1 MMGVNDKLNQV
12 IKVANSQTD
21 FMKTLAYKS
30 IDLEARSRRNNL
42 IFSGFA
48 ENAGENCTSIIR
60 DFLHN
65 RLSIDSG
72 HIYIPRAHRPI
83 IVNLRDYG
91 VIELV
96 MANVRSLKGSPFSID
111 MDFPREIQEA
121 RGRLWPR
128 MKELK
133 RDFPRSRVQIV
144 YPAKLIHEG
153 RVVGDELPE
162 WNRFVGANRIS
173 SLNTLGQISNTHLN
187 RSAQLLNS
195 DSTNSMP
202 GVICGITVVLTPP
215 MQTLYQMPSLACPR

>member
-21 FMKTLAYKS
+21 VMKTMAYKS
-30 IDLEARSRRNNL
+30 LDLEARSRRNN
-42 IFSGFA
+42 FRGFA
-48 ENAGENCTSIIR
+48 ENAGENCTSFIR
-60 DFLHN
+60 EFLHN

-83 IVNLRDYG
+83 IVNFRDYG

-96 MANVRSLKGSPFSID
+96 MANVRSHKGSPFSID
-111 MDFPREIQEA
+111 IDFPLEIQEA

-133 RDFPRSRVQIV
+133 SDFPRSRVQIV
-144 YPAKLIHEG
+144 YPEKLIHDG

-162 WNRFVGANRIS
+162 WNRFVGANRIT
-173 SLNTLGQISNTHLN
+173 SLNALGQISNTHMN
-187 RSAQLLNS
+187 RSAQLLNT
-195 DSTNSMP
+195 DSTISMP
-202 GVICGITVVLTPP
+202 GVIC
-215 MQTLYQMPSLACPR
+215 